1 MPKTKVALTLDADLL
16 EQVDSLVAQQQ
27 FRSRSQR
34 LKPRWRTSCD
44 DWRERGLPER
54 PQSSTRRRRSASPTK
69 AWPTRLTGGP
79 SN

>member
-1 MPKTKVALTLDADLL
+1 
-16 EQVDSLVAQQQ
+16 
-27 FRSRSQR
+27 